1 MHIKWERKIG
11 YTHHALV
18 TDINTDTN
26 QIEVIH
32 FTSANLNNECNINNK
47 AIIKQ
52 EWLNFDSEN
61 LLRLEYNCRLSPE
74 KAIEKA
80 TEALSLSNE
89 QLLKKYHLGKNN
101 CEHLITYFVTGNHHS
116 FQIEALKGTTAA
128 LLACGLSTKSNSKR
142 EKEVQIQKKEKSF
155 QNRVTQFIN
164 EIY

>member
-18 TDINTDTN
+18 TDINTNTN

-32 FTSANLNNECNINNK
+32 FTSANSKNECNINDK

-61 LLRLEYNCRLSPE
+61 LLRLEYNCRLSSE
-74 KAIEKA
+74 NAIEKA
-80 TEALSLSNE
+80 TEALSLSDE

-116 FQIEALKGTTAA
+116 FQIEAFKGTTAA
-128 LLACGLSTKSNSKR
+128 LLACGLSTKIKFEKR
-142 EKEVQIQKKEKSF
+142 KRSSYTEKEEEFPKKSY
-155 QNRVTQFIN
+155 T
-164 EIY
+164 IYQ